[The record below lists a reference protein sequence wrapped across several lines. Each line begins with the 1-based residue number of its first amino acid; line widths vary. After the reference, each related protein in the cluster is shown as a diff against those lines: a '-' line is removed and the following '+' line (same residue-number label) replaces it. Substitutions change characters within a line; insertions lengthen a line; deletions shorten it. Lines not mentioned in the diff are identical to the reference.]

1 MDGARLHTCSCIQ
14 GSIRLLEKDHRV
26 SARYTHKKTF
36 SSLNKEH
43 DFSRHKSI
51 LQNNIVSN
59 NLTGV
64 YHIDCTT
71 KVAYS
76 QRNFRILI
84 FVDAIWRTNCS
95 DWSFYC
101 RIADLKVLSLSKTIQ
116 LMPLSFISW
125 KSKSLM
131 LFTFIWGINID
142 GLKIACIA
150 FFNPGRLM
158 AWLTEY
164 FDKLIDS
171 DAMNND
177 NVTPIRSC
185 PRPL

>member
-1 MDGARLHTCSCIQ
+1 MELVY
-14 GSIRLLEKDHRV
+14 IRVAVFKEVFVYWKKIIV
-26 SARYTHKKTF
+26 SQLDTRIKKTF

-84 FVDAIWRTNCS
+84 FVDAI
-95 DWSFYC
+95 
-101 RIADLKVLSLSKTIQ
+101 
-116 LMPLSFISW
+116 
-125 KSKSLM
+125 
-131 LFTFIWGINID
+131 
-142 GLKIACIA
+142 
-150 FFNPGRLM
+150 
-158 AWLTEY
+158 
-164 FDKLIDS
+164 
-171 DAMNND
+171 
-177 NVTPIRSC
+177 
-185 PRPL
+185 